1 MLFLCRCTKIFLGL
15 IAIANAYSTAHA
27 FDCLIRPENAQAR
40 LVRDTGEV
48 LSPKIQLY
56 LKCEQLRAI
65 NTVEVSFA
73 DSEGKTKT
81 TRVTNDRI
89 ESVLQNASPTSNEAS
104 KLIQAIGY
112 ALLGNERAREGMVR
126 SNDFA
131 LASGVLP
138 QGKVVERNRG
148 LQIDLG
154 FVAPSVENVFILND
168 GKTDVLR
175 MTNDLKSIKLSAD
188 LLVAGKK
195 YSWILKTKDE
205 STKGEFEVITQAS
218 MENVMSAAGL
228 KVTTNPIS
236 LSEVVSQVEAL
247 KKVGFGW
254 EGLQLA
260 LIALKR

>member
-1 MLFLCRCTKIFLGL
+1 MLFLSHRTKIFIGL
-15 IAIANAYSTAHA
+15 VAMTNAYSSALA

-56 LKCEQLRAI
+56 LKCEQLRTI

-73 DSEGKTKT
+73 DSSGKTKT

-112 ALLGNERAREGMVR
+112 ALLGNERAKEGMVR
-126 SNDFA
+126 SNDVA
-131 LASGVLP
+131 LASEVLP
-138 QGKVVERNRG
+138 QGNVVERNQG

-154 FVAPSVENVFILND
+154 FVAPSVDNFFILND
-168 GKTDVLR
+168 GKADVLR
-175 MTNDLKSIKLSAD
+175 VTNDLKSIKLNAD

-195 YSWILKTKDE
+195 YTKDE
-205 STKGEFEVITQAS
+205 SAKGEFNVVTHAAMANVAS
-218 MENVMSAAGL
+218 VAGL
-228 KVTTNPIS
+228 KVTTNSMS
-236 LSEVVSQVEAL
+236 LSEVVAQVEAL

-254 EGLQLA
+254 EGLQ
-260 LIALKR
+260 IALSALRR